1 MKYMLSIANHTKMS
15 LKNLCAQA
23 HSKVSEDL
31 QDFMTFLKYVSS
43 VTRKILNFMVYDAQ
57 KSLYFICRTKM

>member
-23 HSKVSEDL
+23 HSKVSEELRDI
-31 QDFMTFLKYVSS
+31 MTFLKYHLLQG
-43 VTRKILNFMVYDAQ
+43 KY
-57 KSLYFICRTKM
+57 